1 MCKNYASI
9 LQIFENGGLE
19 LVTGFLSSED
29 PDIKKNALEVLVQM
43 LRDFDIR
50 HKLLDNNSLIAVV
63 GLINS
68 EFPTL
73 QKLALEASSQA
84 FLDKKLREMAEE
96 IKILPI
102 LLGILSNPDSTE
114 LHLSALSA
122 TANLLEDAE
131 ILQQMSSAGHI
142 QRLLT
147 IVTGASESSPA
158 QISSQEDSQKSAK
171 KQQTSRPKKGK
182 TTERDASG
190 KKEEKQLPT
199 LTPEAKVLAC
209 QILMKAA
216 KKEDIRQILHDAGA
230 EQSLLSLLTN
240 EDAEVRAAAANVIG
254 VFSEHSLAQQTIA
267 KLGGVEILTR
277 LLRSE
282 NIRIRSAG
290 VFALSK
296 LTTRN
301 PGSCKDFMG
310 VSNAVETLV
319 SFLSHTGT
327 WNEAMLLNT
336 LTTISNL
343 SNETVGRKKLLAASL
358 IKGLVVVFTSRYHR
372 IQAKSAS
379 LLASLLLDDSAR
391 QEFIVLGGLPALVS
405 LLSSAYPEA
414 RRAACLA
421 IRSVVRD
428 TETATVLYD
437 LGALDELYLLN
448 QNGVL
453 KSYFCEMAIQQI
465 LDCHSILKFALTG
478 RLDTMGD
485 LFYDVGPLR
494 AAEKLKTLQFYA
506 DEPLDHRRPV
516 YLLNSRKAPEPAPIV
531 QEAATASTEDSL
543 TDKKKSTK
551 SQKKPV
557 SRKTPPAHEANTSIQ
572 VESSPPTALEAEKVP
587 SPDKDKPVPPVS
599 DPNLQAWVKTVKE
612 RIRPTFPISR
622 QAEALASLVA
632 NLLGGPFPKDK
643 ALDCDATRK
652 VADYRCQRNTNL
664 VPIGVIDVGNYL
676 HRALLFKF
684 LAGVISLPCSLVR
697 GEYGISYNTVRVT
710 GSQEEQHEVVVDLM
724 NHPGRLISV
733 SSQEAM
739 EYLRL

>member
-1 MCKNYASI
+1 MSKHTWD
-9 LQIFENGGLE
+9 LHFP
-19 LVTGFLSSED
+19 V
-29 PDIKKNALEVLVQM
+29 KAL
-43 LRDFDIR
+43 F
-50 HKLLDNNSLIAVV
+50 SLIAVV

-96 IKILPI
+96 IKILPT

-122 TANLLEDAE
+122 TTNLLEDVE
-131 ILQQMSSAGHI
+131 IVQQMSSAGHI

-147 IVTGASESSPA
+147 IVTGTSEGSPV
-158 QISSQEDSQKSAK
+158 QISPQEDLQKSAK

-240 EDAEVRAAAANVIG
+240 EDAEVRAAAANVVG

-301 PGSCKDFMG
+301 PGSCKDFLG

-358 IKGLVVVFTSRYHR
+358 IKGLIVVFTSRYHR

-379 LLASLLLDDSAR
+379 LLASLLLDESAR
-391 QEFIVLGGLPALVS
+391 QEFIMLGGLPALVS

-478 RLDTMGD
+478 RLGFLDTMGD

-516 YLLNSRKAPEPAPIV
+516 YLLNSRKAPEPVSIV
-531 QEAATASTEDSL
+531 QEAAIASTEDTL
-543 TDKKKSTK
+543 MDKKKPTK

-557 SRKTPPAHEANTSIQ
+557 SRKTPQAHEANPSIQ
-572 VESSPPTALEAEKVP
+572 VGSSPSAALEAEKVP
-587 SPDKDKPVPPVS
+587 SPDKDVKDKPVPPVN

-612 RIRPTFPISR
+612 KIRPTFPISR
-622 QAEALASLVA
+622 QAETLASLVA

-652 VADYRCQRNTNL
+652 VADYRCQRNTNI

-710 GSQEEQHEVVVDLM
+710 GSQEEQYEVVVDLM

>member
-1 MCKNYASI
+1 MPSKHI
-9 LQIFENGGLE
+9 
-19 LVTGFLSSED
+19 
-29 PDIKKNALEVLVQM
+29 
-43 LRDFDIR
+43 DFDIR

-147 IVTGASESSPA
+147 IVTGVSEGIPA
-158 QISSQEDSQKSAK
+158 QIPSQEDSQKSAK
-171 KQQTSRPKKGK
+171 KQQTTRPKKGK

-254 VFSEHSLAQQTIA
+254 VFSEHSFAQQTIA

-379 LLASLLLDDSAR
+379 LLANLLLDESAR
-391 QEFIVLGGLPALVS
+391 QEFILLGGLPALVS

-437 LGALDELYLLN
+437 LG
-448 QNGVL
+448 
-453 KSYFCEMAIQQI
+453 
-465 LDCHSILKFALTG
+465 
-478 RLDTMGD
+478 
-485 LFYDVGPLR
+485 
-494 AAEKLKTLQFYA
+494 
-506 DEPLDHRRPV
+506 
-516 YLLNSRKAPEPAPIV
+516 
-531 QEAATASTEDSL
+531 
-543 TDKKKSTK
+543 
-551 SQKKPV
+551 QKKPV
-557 SRKTPPAHEANTSIQ
+557 SRKTPPAHEANPSIQ

-622 QAEALASLVA
+622 QAETLASLVA

-733 SSQEAM
+733 SSLEAM